1 MARRALAITLLL
13 FAACA
18 ASKGPAHDAP
28 DVTTLKE
35 QGKELARQHDFPG
48 AIAKFQAACNA
59 APNDVEAQGML
70 GVAYISTSQYERAE
84 SQLKLAMQ
92 LGPSEAWLYGPL
104 GTLYVRQGRFGEA
117 EQVFRKL
124 AELEPT
130 DPRPYGSLGQIGLQ
144 TKDYKLC
151 VDGFDKYVAL
161 LGDPAFIAERDKRGY
176 QEAMDGAKLCRS
188 KSKVK
193 AKR

>member
-1 MARRALAITLLL
+1 MARRGLVVTLLVL
-13 FAACA
+13 AAACA
-18 ASKGPAHDAP
+18 GSKGPAHQTA
-28 DVTTLKE
+28 DVVALKE
-35 QGKELARQHDFPG
+35 EGKELARHQDFPG
-48 AIAKFQAACNA
+48 AIAKFQEACAA
-59 APNDVEAQGML
+59 APNDVEAQGLL

-117 EQVFRKL
+117 EQIFRKL
-124 AELEPT
+124 TEVDPT

-151 VDGFDKYVAL
+151 VEGFEKYIAL

-176 QEAMDGAKLCRS
+176 QEAKDGAKFCRS
-188 KSKVK
+188 KH
-193 AKR
+193 